1 MVACKVAP
9 KSSVTVVSSVTIPV
23 VEESAVTDADDS
35 IIINFVLFLEICN
48 FKFMHVIGNPN
59 WSGGIGCSNDTG
71 EDVKFKCDMFND
83 QPSAILFT
91 DVNI

>member
-1 MVACKVAP
+1 
-9 KSSVTVVSSVTIPV
+9 
-23 VEESAVTDADDS
+23 
-35 IIINFVLFLEICN
+35 VLFLEICN

-59 WSGGIGCSNDTG
+59 WSGGIRCSNDTG